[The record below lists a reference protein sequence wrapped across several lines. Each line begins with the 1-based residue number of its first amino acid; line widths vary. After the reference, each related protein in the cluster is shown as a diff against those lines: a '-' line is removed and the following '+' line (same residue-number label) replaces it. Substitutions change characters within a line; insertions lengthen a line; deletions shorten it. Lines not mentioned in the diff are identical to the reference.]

1 MGWRVVNFLVT
12 FQGRG
17 NSMSDSGREDR
28 GSTERGE
35 PRGGA
40 SVDLCVIVK
49 KKKAR
54 SEME

>member
-1 MGWRVVNFLVT
+1 MIVAEKTVAAPSEG
-12 FQGRG
+12 
-17 NSMSDSGREDR
+17 SR
-28 GSTERGE
+28 GS
-35 PRGGA
+35 GGA